1 MTINITFKETAAII
15 TLNRPHRYNAIDLDT
30 ISEILTFLS
39 ETRKNDSVKKIILT
53 SAHPKAFCAGGDIR
67 MAYDAIKNNDIN
79 YGIAFFEAEYRL
91 IYILATYSKPIISLV
106 NGLCFGGG
114 MGLSMHNQIRIIT
127 ENAVLGMPE
136 TIIGFFPDVGSSY
149 RFAQFPKAWANFY
162 GMTGNNI
169 ALNHALKW
177 NMADYYVHSSLMP
190 GLLENLCVANNNDH
204 KVVEQFASDIPE
216 QSMSDELMIESTF
229 SKSLPEI
236 FESLQNNALPYAK
249 KILSDLNAR
258 SPLSLLVTN
267 KLLEM
272 SQFLD
277 LKKSLELDRVLALNF
292 MFNPD
297 LQEGIRA
304 QVVDKD
310 RNPKWHYNMSNINW
324 EIVRDF
330 FIPTYFDA
338 EDIKD

>member
-1 MTINITFKETAAII
+1 MTISISFQESAAII
-15 TLNRPHRYNAIDLDT
+15 TLNRPHRYNAVDLDT
-30 ISEILTFLS
+30 VSEMLTFLN
-39 ETRKNDSVKKIILT
+39 EARENDSVKKIILIST
-53 SAHPKAFCAGGDIR
+53 HPKAFCAGGDIR
-67 MAYDAIKNNDIN
+67 MAYDAIKNHDIQ
-79 YGIAFFEAEYRL
+79 YAITFFEAEYKL
-91 IYILATYSKPIISLV
+91 VHDLATYPKPVISLV

-127 ENAVLGMPE
+127 ENATLGMPE

-149 RFAQFPKAWANFY
+149 RFSQFPKAWANFY

-177 NMADYYVHSSLMP
+177 NMADYYVPSA
-190 GLLENLCVANNNDH
+190 LL
-204 KVVEQFASDIPE
+204 P
-216 QSMSDELMIESTF
+216 ELMDHLCSAHDDRKAVERFACVMPNQPIFGELVIESIF
-229 SKSLPEI
+229 AKSLPEI
-236 FESLQNNALPYAK
+236 FVSLQNNVALDAK
-249 KILSDLNAR
+249 KILSDLNTR
-258 SPLSLLVTN
+258 SPLSLMVTD

-310 RNPKWHYNMSNINW
+310 RNPDWRYKMANMNE

-330 FIPTYFDA
+330 FIPTYSDMEIC
-338 EDIKD
+338 ED

>member
-1 MTINITFKETAAII
+1 MTISISFQESVAII
-15 TLNRPHRYNAIDLDT
+15 TLNRPHRYNAVDLDT
-30 ISEILTFLS
+30 VSEMLTFLN
-39 ETRKNDSVKKIILT
+39 EAREKDSVKKIILT

-67 MAYDAIKNNDIN
+67 MAYDAIKNRDIS
-79 YGIAFFEAEYRL
+79 YVIAFFETEYKL
-91 IYILATYSKPIISLV
+91 VHNLATYPKPVISLV

-127 ENAVLGMPE
+127 ENATLGMPE
-136 TIIGFFPDVGSSY
+136 TIIGFFPDVGSGY
-149 RFAQFPKAWANFY
+149 RFAQFPKSWANFY
-162 GMTGNNI
+162 SMTGSNI
-169 ALNHALKW
+169 ALSHALKW
-177 NMADYYVHSSLMP
+177 NMADYYVPST
-190 GLLENLCVANNNDH
+190 LLPELINLLCGAHDDR
-204 KVVEQFASDIPE
+204 KVVEQFACVVPNQPIFG
-216 QSMSDELMIESTF
+216 ELVIESIF
-229 SKSLPEI
+229 AKSLQEI
-236 FESLQNNALPYAK
+236 FESLQNNVALDAK
-249 KILSDLNAR
+249 KILSDLSTR
-258 SPLSLLVTN
+258 SPLSLMVTD

-310 RNPKWHYNMSNINW
+310 RNPDWRYTMATINE

-330 FIPTYFDA
+330 FIPTYSDMELC
-338 EDIKD
+338 ED